1 MVRFRPV
8 VAEVPLPLLLQPARA
23 RARAAHV
30 AAATSTR
37 VDRLPCRFIAFLSL
51 SAAHPMGGGRG
62 AIQMSIRIVDTYRF
76 DAFVCLR
83 QCCSQVVGAARRRM
97 VQTPVSQSGRSPL
110 SGAESAEA
118 ESDPWP
124 AAPVSPWAPVARTG
138 SASPAARCR
147 AVRTTDS

>member
-8 VAEVPLPLLLQPARA
+8 VAEVPLPLPLLLQPTRA
-23 RARAAHV
+23 SASAAHV

-37 VDRLPCRFIAFLSL
+37 VDRLPCRFIASLSL
-51 SAAHPMGGGRG
+51 SAARPMGGGRG
-62 AIQMSIRIVDTYRF
+62 PIQKSIRIVDTYRF
-76 DAFVCLR
+76 DAFVACD
-83 QCCSQVVGAARRRM
+83 SVARRLLRLL
-97 VQTPVSQSGRSPL
+97 VSRSGRSPL